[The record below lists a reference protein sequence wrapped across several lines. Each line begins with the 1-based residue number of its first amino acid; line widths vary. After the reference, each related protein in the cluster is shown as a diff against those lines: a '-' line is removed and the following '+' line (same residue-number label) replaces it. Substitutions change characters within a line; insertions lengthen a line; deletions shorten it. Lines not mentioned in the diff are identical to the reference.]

1 MKICGKELS
10 DEKISLIRDI
20 ISESWQKSRTQLSR
34 QICETLEWRGPNG
47 RLKDASC
54 RVVLLRLHREGIIQ
68 LPEAQKRPSPK
79 AQKCRDSTLKAVV
92 GEIRII
98 KICSRYSKPY
108 RIWKELMD
116 RYHYLGSG
124 PLCGNQMKYL
134 IESERYGY
142 VWGLAFSS
150 SAWSLEARDK
160 WIGWDERC
168 RRENLSKVVCN
179 SRFLIVPYVRVR
191 NLASHALSMCI
202 QQLEEDWYSK

>member
-98 KICSRYSKPY
+98 KICSRYCKPY